1 MNIILMLFF
10 ASSAQAVLINGS
22 QINSATKITIASEA
36 VTGNYGLVVT
46 KGVRASSGT
55 FTQTGTDYSVKTSS
69 GIDVQAGT
77 VKLETGAQ
85 LCFNTDCQSSVGL
98 TGTGTAGLFP
108 YRSAAGVLGDSPMV
122 RDSAASLTVVG
133 ASTTISGPLLI
144 KGGVFGD
151 TSNST
156 WTYINSDVGT
166 TNNYWT
172 SVTGTTVTLTSHGGH
187 ICAFFACTLAAQSGT
202 SRAYGSFLFNSSF
215 IDGMTANQGFVGVYG
230 SGGPAVQISSP
241 WMHCSQG
248 TYADGTSV
256 SVVAVILSPDGST
269 VDVDNNNIQICQMFA
284 WELR

>member
-22 QINSATKITIASEA
+22 QINPATKITIASEA
-36 VTGNYGLVVT
+36 VTGDYGLVVT

-172 SVTGTTVTLTSHGGH
+172 SVTGTTVTLN
-187 ICAFFACTLAAQSGT
+187 FATQAGDTVYAVYLAT
-202 SRAYGSFLFNSSF
+202 
-215 IDGMTANQGFVGVYG
+215 T
-230 SGGPAVQISSP
+230 
-241 WMHCSQG
+241 
-248 TYADGTSV
+248 
-256 SVVAVILSPDGST
+256 
-269 VDVDNNNIQICQMFA
+269 
-284 WELR
+284 